1 MNNELAEAIFN
12 AESVAH
18 LRGYEWEIL
27 PVTDAITQM
36 SRAIDAYLDLSVD
49 KELSH
54 KMLVDASTSE
64 GISFKRF

>member
-1 MNNELAEAIFN
+1 MNNKLTEAIFT

-36 SRAIDAYLDLSVD
+36 SRAIDAYLDPSVD
-49 KELSH
+49 KEISH
-54 KMLVDASTSE
+54 KMLVDASISE
-64 GISFKRF
+64 GIRFK